1 MTEKIE
7 RMELDSDSKDKVCS
21 IEMFFLMVLSRFLSV
36 NEIIIFWLC
45 EQQLLELQELYN
57 SQQLLTA
64 ELSDK
69 LETTEV

>member
-36 NEIIIFWLC
+36 NEIIIF
-45 EQQLLELQELYN
+45 
-57 SQQLLTA
+57 
-64 ELSDK
+64 
-69 LETTEV
+69 